1 VKGPK
6 QIRTKTAPPEK
17 KKGLRMLELVKA
29 TGLPKSTILHYVSE
43 GLLPEP
49 IKTRPNMAYY
59 DPQCIERVEL
69 IKTLQGRYR
78 LPLAKIKN
86 LLELKDQGRDLNLR
100 MELAEV
106 VFGPADPD
114 PLDEAAFGQ
123 ATGLTPDQ
131 LRALRDTRLLLPLNP
146 GQFDREDVGMGRLYA
161 QGLALGL
168 KVEDLSF
175 YPELGWRIVDQEM
188 SLRRRVTHHLPEDM
202 DALITIRLTQAA
214 RATRS
219 YVIDRLFQ
227 LRAAASRDLKE

>member
-1 VKGPK
+1 VKNPQQTRK
-6 QIRTKTAPPEK
+6 KPAPPENK
-17 KKGLRMLELVKA
+17 KLLRMQELVKA
-29 TGLPKSTILHYVSE
+29 TGVPKSTILHYLAE

-49 IKTRPNMAYY
+49 VKTSRNMAYY
-59 DPQCIERVEL
+59 DPQCIERLEF

-86 LLELKDQGRDLNLR
+86 LLELKDQGRDLSLR

-106 VFGPADPD
+106 VFGPADPA
-114 PLDEAAFGQ
+114 PLDEEAFCQ
-123 ATGLTPDQ
+123 ATGLTPAQ
-131 LRALRDTRLLLPLNP
+131 LRALQDNQLILPLNP
-146 GQFDREDVGMGRLYA
+146 GQFDREDVGMGRLYT

-175 YPELGWRIVDQEM
+175 YPELGRRIVDQEM
-188 SLRRRVTHHLPEDM
+188 ALRRRLTHHLPEDM

-227 LRAAASRDLKE
+227 LRAAAARDLKE